1 MEHKRNN
8 YAIHYR
14 AQVLADTNSKYSLAR
29 RIIDLEDK
37 IRDYEDTGV
46 VELNADNRN
55 SNLKEGEEYIKLCIC
70 GQDVSN
76 EDILIDSLY
85 PANRERTKWLFGC
98 MVHNGGCGR
107 QVYAD
112 TKEEVVTRWNNGETD
127 EYLD

>member
-46 VELNADNRN
+46 DLSR
-55 SNLKEGEEYIKLCIC
+55 
-70 GQDVSN
+70 
-76 EDILIDSLY
+76 
-85 PANRERTKWLFGC
+85 
-98 MVHNGGCGR
+98 
-107 QVYAD
+107 
-112 TKEEVVTRWNNGETD
+112 
-127 EYLD
+127 